1 MILIIGSVNDK
12 RPAAVASVYSATK
25 AAVEA
30 MTVSL
35 AAELG
40 PRGIR
45 INTLAPGLTATDMV
59 NSFYKQEDL
68 AGIANAAAWITGD
81 TITASGGL
89 F

>member
-1 MILIIGSVNDK
+1 VILIIGSVNGK
-12 RPAAVASVYSATK
+12 RPAAGASVYSATK

-45 INTLAPGLTATDMV
+45 INTLAPA
-59 NSFYKQEDL
+59 
-68 AGIANAAAWITGD
+68 
-81 TITASGGL
+81 
-89 F
+89 